1 MALDSK
7 DSDLEQ
13 LRCQISSLSVHSLD
27 STSISSGN
35 DLEMTDGYPGR
46 PSSLT
51 HDPLSWQQQAQ
62 PMFTKCSKPG
72 NKHTSA
78 CTSLFLS
85 LSHRIPVLSFVFT
98 VSLFYF
104 LGQLFLT
111 FSLLLFFLFP
121 SHFTSSSS
129 SSSPRGPVQCALL
142 TPTLQNQCPSPTSA
156 HTNLSASTPDPTSV
170 RLVLSLTLTPRM
182 KRNTTGGW
190 SRAPV
195 PWPSPMNSPL
205 RLNLQVTLHG
215 SLIL

>member
-35 DLEMTDGYPGR
+35 DLEMGDGYPGR

-62 PMFTKCSKPG
+62 PTFTFKVLKARKQTHFCMHFLIS
-72 NKHTSA
+72 
-78 CTSLFLS
+78 LS
-85 LSHRIPVLSFVFT
+85 LTPSSCSFLCFHCE
-98 VSLFYF
+98 SLYF

-121 SHFTSSSS
+121 SRFTSSS

-170 RLVLSLTLTPRM
+170 RLVLSLTPRM
-182 KRNTTGGW
+182 KRNTTGEW
-190 SRAPV
+190 SRVPV

-205 RLNLQVTLHG
+205 RLNLQVILHG